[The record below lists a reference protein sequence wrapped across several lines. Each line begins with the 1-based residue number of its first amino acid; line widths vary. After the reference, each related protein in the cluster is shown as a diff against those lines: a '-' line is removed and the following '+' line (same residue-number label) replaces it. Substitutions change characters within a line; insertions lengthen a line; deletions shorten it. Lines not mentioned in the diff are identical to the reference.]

1 MQRNARIAKLQDDV
15 FHLLFSHMHGTQH
28 SFLLI
33 LGHCS
38 VLGSQK
44 QTKNN
49 LWVSGDELLWSSK
62 NRWRR
67 TRWVTDMINSQTTAQ
82 H

>member
-1 MQRNARIAKLQDDV
+1 MQRNARIAKLQGDV

-44 QTKNN
+44 QTNKQKIICGYQGMNCFG
-49 LWVSGDELLWSSK
+49 VAKIGGEEPGG
-62 NRWRR
+62 
-67 TRWVTDMINSQTTAQ
+67 SQT
-82 H
+82 